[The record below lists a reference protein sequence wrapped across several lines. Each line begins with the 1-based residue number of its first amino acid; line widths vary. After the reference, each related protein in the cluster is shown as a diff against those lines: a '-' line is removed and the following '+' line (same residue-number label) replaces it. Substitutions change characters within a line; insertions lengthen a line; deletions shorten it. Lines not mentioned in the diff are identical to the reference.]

1 MKLTN
6 NTGTSI
12 GSGATSSAHARLT
25 QGEEDVP
32 PTQTP
37 LPTGTLAGLPSGQL
51 LRSRRPQVLRRV
63 TTGATDAEAS
73 HGASH
78 RSESSQSLASTNATF
93 YTPPSSPTSL
103 VFDAHGASHRSE
115 SSQSTDATFHTL
127 PASYASSLV
136 DEPHAPEAAATYAQR
151 SAVAAAEL
159 KGQLRTRL
167 DNLHFA
173 EPSQEQEELQAAYL
187 QWADARVDERIAAF
201 GPDAG
206 YQIVGDM
213 KTAGAKAAWPI
224 AYECLRAFIIGA
236 MRTPFGLLAGAAYD
250 GARAPGSET
259 LSTTAL
265 SGVAAG
271 TMSYISDTL
280 LIPAM
285 DRRARVANLP
295 RFQAIDPKILVPDPP
310 PVLLKIDGENKRFT
324 RPGEGDSET
333 LPELKAQVYDLR
345 AGVTQ
350 WQSTLDDKSLDT
362 LLLKP
367 TINAGFNAARRTSD
381 DPGTLTPGGQLG
393 LSALAIGGAGV
404 VQKAM
409 LETGK
414 AVARSGQMRVPGLLG
429 DQQRLNLFALAL
441 PDKTR
446 RPAHWSDAVHFPNYL
461 LQTGMEGLGLA
472 RQALSTT
479 NAITTAVRD
488 LLVRHMVSNVM
499 VSFASLGA
507 ARLIAS
513 PLRGGDANGSVT
525 GEGID
530 SNATIVQQA
539 AQTFFNDTL
548 WNALKAKNGSNA
560 TQATRL
566 DQARAVS
573 AAGHQR
579 TIARTL
585 QALAQPID
593 AAIALF
599 SAPTSQEIAQ
609 ALEEGQPLAPA
620 AGPLA
625 GRLREAL
632 EELRTEIGTQS
643 VSIATVGTAL
653 DRLRAGQASM
663 FSGVPSNDLTHTL
676 RTELQRL
683 KDVLHDSEQLRQ
695 WENGRP

>member
-1 MKLTN
+1 MKLTSDL
-6 NTGTSI
+6 GIS
-12 GSGATSSAHARLT
+12 SSSRATSPAPTHLT
-25 QGEEDVP
+25 QGKEAVP
-32 PTQTP
+32 PPQTR
-37 LPTGTLAGLPSGQL
+37 LPTGPLAGLSSGPV
-51 LRSRRPQVLRRV
+51 LRGRRAPLSRRV
-63 TTGATDAEAS
+63 TTGTSDAEAS
-73 HGASH
+73 HGGSH
-78 RSESSQSLASTNATF
+78 RSESSQSSHSSVSTDATF
-93 YTPPSSPTSL
+93 YTPQASL
-103 VFDAHGASHRSE
+103 
-115 SSQSTDATFHTL
+115 
-127 PASYASSLV
+127 ASSDV
-136 DEPHAPEAAATYAQR
+136 DEPHAPAAAATYAQR
-151 SAVAAAEL
+151 SAAAATAL
-159 KGQLRTRL
+159 KAQLRARL
-167 DNLHFA
+167 GNLHFA
-173 EPSQEQEELQAAYL
+173 EHSDEQEELQAAYL

-213 KTAGAKAAWPI
+213 KAAGAKAALPI
-224 AYECLRAFIIGA
+224 AYECLRAFVIGS
-236 MRTPFGLLAGAAYD
+236 MRTPFGLAAGAAYD

-265 SGVAAG
+265 SGAAAG
-271 TMSYISDTL
+271 LMSYISDTL

-310 PVLLKIDGENKRFT
+310 PALLKVDGESKRFT

-333 LPELKAQVYDLR
+333 LPQPEAQAYDLR
-345 AGVTQ
+345 AGVSQ

-367 TINAGFNAARRTSD
+367 TINATFNAARRTSD
-381 DPGTLTPGGQLG
+381 DPSTLTPAGQLG

-414 AVARSGQMRVPGLLG
+414 AVARSGQMRVPDLLG
-429 DQQRLNLFALAL
+429 EHQRLNLFALAL

-446 RPAHWSDAVHFPNYL
+446 RPAQWSDAVRFPNYL
-461 LQTGMEGLGLA
+461 LEAGMEGLALA

-488 LLVRHMVSNVM
+488 LLGRHMLSNVLAN
-499 VSFASLGA
+499 FASLGA

-513 PLRGGDANGSVT
+513 PLRGGNANGSVA
-525 GEGID
+525 GEAIN
-530 SNATIVQQA
+530 STATIVQQA
-539 AQTFFNDTL
+539 AQTLFNDTL
-548 WNALKAKNGSNA
+548 WNALKAKNGSNTA
-560 TQATRL
+560 QSKRL
-566 DQARAVS
+566 DQERAAS

-585 QALAQPID
+585 QALAEPID

-599 SAPTSQEIAQ
+599 SAPTSEEIAR
-609 ALEEGQPLAPA
+609 AVEEGQPLAPA

-643 VSIATVGTAL
+643 VSIATVGTVL
-653 DRLRAGQASM
+653 DRLRAGQAAV
-663 FSGVPSNDLTHTL
+663 FSGVPSNDLTDTL

-695 WENGRP
+695 WESGLP

>member
-1 MKLTN
+1 MKLTS
-6 NTGTSI
+6 NTGTSS
-12 GSGATSSAHARLT
+12 GSRATSSAAARLT
-25 QGEEDVP
+25 QGEEAVP
-32 PTQTP
+32 PPQTR
-37 LPTGTLAGLPSGQL
+37 LPTGPLAGLSSGPV
-51 LRSRRPQVLRRV
+51 LRGRRAASSRRV
-63 TTGATDAEAS
+63 TTGTNDAEAS
-73 HGASH
+73 HGGLH
-78 RSESSQSLASTNATF
+78 RSESSQSSHSSASTDATF
-93 YTPPSSPTSL
+93 YTPQASL
-103 VFDAHGASHRSE
+103 
-115 SSQSTDATFHTL
+115 
-127 PASYASSLV
+127 ASSDV
-136 DEPHAPEAAATYAQR
+136 DEPHAPAAAATYAQR
-151 SAVAAAEL
+151 SAAAATAL
-159 KGQLRTRL
+159 KAQLRARL
-167 DNLHFA
+167 GNLHFA
-173 EPSQEQEELQAAYL
+173 EHSYEQEELQATYL

-224 AYECLRAFIIGA
+224 AYECLRAFIIGS
-236 MRTPFGLLAGAAYD
+236 MRTPFGLAAGAAYD

-259 LSTTAL
+259 LSTTAM
-265 SGVAAG
+265 SGAAAG
-271 TMSYISDTL
+271 LMSYISDTL

-310 PVLLKIDGENKRFT
+310 PVLLKIDGESKRFT

-333 LPELKAQVYDLR
+333 LPELKAQAYDLR

-381 DPGTLTPGGQLG
+381 DPGTLTPAGQLG

-414 AVARSGQMRVPGLLG
+414 AVARSGQMRVPDLLG
-429 DQQRLNLFALAL
+429 EQQRLNLFALAL

-446 RPAHWSDAVHFPNYL
+446 RPAQWSDAVRFPNYL
-461 LQTGMEGLGLA
+461 LETGMEGLALA

-479 NAITTAVRD
+479 NAITTAARD
-488 LLVRHMVSNVM
+488 LLGRHMLSNVLTN
-499 VSFASLGA
+499 FASLGA

-513 PLRGGDANGSVT
+513 PLRGGDANGRVA
-525 GEGID
+525 GEAID
-530 SNATIVQQA
+530 STATIVQQA
-539 AQTFFNDTL
+539 AQTLFNDTF
-548 WNALKAKNGSNA
+548 WNALKAKNGSNT
-560 TQATRL
+560 TQAARL
-566 DQARAVS
+566 DQERAAS

-585 QALAQPID
+585 QALAEPVD

-599 SAPTSQEIAQ
+599 SAPTSEEIAR
-609 ALEEGQPLAPA
+609 AVEEGQPLAPA

-643 VSIATVGTAL
+643 VSIATIGTVL
-653 DRLRAGQASM
+653 DRLHAGQAAM

-676 RTELQRL
+676 RTELHRL

-695 WENGRP
+695 WENGLA